1 MELLILGAVLLSI
14 IAIAKV
20 LKAKELIDG
29 MKDVESDPISL
40 AEIKTNALGLI
51 VFWVLLAGFFIAQII
66 GFNKYLLPSSASVH
80 GDDVDTLMQLTLWII
95 IAVFFL
101 TQSLL
106 FWFGFKYYFRKDRK
120 AFWYPHNDRLEMAWT
135 VVPATCLIAL
145 ITYGMSTWDGIMN
158 PETSEETLNIE
169 FVSEQFAWTPRF
181 AGQDNVLGE
190 GSFALYGSNKV
201 GVATEAALKI
211 RLAECQQNIKDL
223 AVDSA
228 KFADLVAADWNRGE
242 ELDRVET
249 SLKNYRANIIR
260 LERMIAD
267 AAANPAIYKAGE
279 DDLVINGNEIKIP
292 VGKQIKFQFRS
303 KDVIH
308 SAYFPHFRAQM
319 NTVPGMKTFF
329 TFTPKYTSKEYAQ
342 LAEEEGKSFT
352 GFILLCNKICGSSHY
367 NMKVHIE
374 VVSQDEYDTWI
385 KEQKEFKT
393 TIAAN

>member
-29 MKDVESDPISL
+29 MKDVESDPISP

-51 VFWVLLAGFFIAQII
+51 VFWILLAGFFIAQII

-80 GDDVDTLMQLTLWII
+80 GEDVDTLMQLTMWII
-95 IAVFFL
+95 IAVFFI

-158 PETSEETLNIE
+158 PETNEETLNIE

-181 AGQDNVLGE
+181 AGADNVLGE

-201 GVATEAALKI
+201 GVATEAALKV
-211 RLAECQQNIKDL
+211 RLAECQQSIKDL
-223 AVDSA
+223 TVDSA

-242 ELDRVET
+242 DLDRVET

-267 AAANPAIYKAGE
+267 AASNPAIYKAGE

-352 GFILLCNKICGSSHY
+352 GFILLCNKICGASHF

-374 VVSQDEYDTWI
+374 VVSQDEYDAWI